1 MLPSKH
7 WAQSAKQ
14 STHALSCKY
23 LAFPQSVNLA
33 IVPVPPPTGII
44 NS

>member
-7 WAQSAKQ
+7 CAQSAEQ
-14 STHALSCKY
+14 LTHALSCKY
-23 LAFPQSVNLA
+23 LPFPQSVNLA
-33 IVPVPPPTGII
+33 TVPVPPPTGII

>member
-1 MLPSKH
+1 MLASKH
-7 WAQSAKQ
+7 CAQSAEQ
-14 STHALSCKY
+14 STHALASRY
-23 LAFPQSVNLA
+23 VPFAQSVNLG